1 MTGTAIIAALT
12 HGFGATDAALLL
24 NRLVLGVFFA
34 ISGFHKLFVRSRHAE
49 FRKTIAKAGVPLIGV
64 MEWFVP
70 AVEFLGGLAVAIGLL
85 SPLAALG
92 LLAVSAVAVLT
103 TGGDKLPKEPLDAAD
118 TFDSVLYLP
127 EVLYIAMA
135 ALVVLAGP
143 GAYSLDAKLGTLL
156 R

>member
-1 MTGTAIIAALT
+1 MTDYGITSALF
-12 HGFGATDAALLL
+12 HGLGATDAALLL

-34 ISGFHKLFVRSRHAE
+34 ISGFHKLFVPKRHRE
-49 FRKTIAKAGVPLIGV
+49 FRKTLDKAGVPLLGV
-64 MEWFVP
+64 MEWFVGG
-70 AVEFLGGLAVAIGLL
+70 VEFLGGLAVSVGLL

-92 LLAVSAVAVLT
+92 LLAVSAVAALT

-135 ALVVLAGP
+135 ALVILAGP
-143 GAYSLDAKLGTLL
+143 GAYSLDAMWG
-156 R
+156 